1 MLELFD
7 KGLKEATTKM
17 LSHCKHKRKKRQK
30 ISRRKQKDTKMKQM
44 EGLGL
49 LNVITENKNS
59 VDRLKNRTEKQKEIH
74 ELEKRRIYIAQQVNK
89 REKQTEEN
97 VQNNR
102 GMDAYN
108 SRPEPRAMGI
118 LDRDGVG
125 WYDWKIVE
133 KIMAKKFMDLA
144 KHRNLWI

>member
-1 MLELFD
+1 
-7 KGLKEATTKM
+7 
-17 LSHCKHKRKKRQK
+17 
-30 ISRRKQKDTKMKQM
+30 M

-102 GMDAYN
+102 GMGAYN
-108 SRPEPRAMGI
+108 ARPEPRAMGI